1 MKRSSQ
7 NVFKMALI
15 ERKQW
20 LYKCIKGGC
29 GLKNTFSKNPKN
41 SHEKAAGHMLPK
53 RREVNDP
60 LYDAHVCTFNLK

>member
-20 LYKCIKGGC
+20 LYKCIKGRC
-29 GLKNTFSKNPKN
+29 GLKNTFSNNPKKR
-41 SHEKAAGHMLPK
+41 HEKAAGHMLPK

-60 LYDAHVCTFNLK
+60 LYDAHLCTFHLK

>member
-29 GLKNTFSKNPKN
+29 GLKNPKN

-53 RREVNDP
+53 RRKVNDP
-60 LYDAHVCTFNLK
+60 LYDAHLCTFNLK